1 MKYKTIFEAA
11 RTKLRAEALSSLS
24 SVELLLNAP
33 HGNEADTVVDKVVES
48 AKLLAMYE
56 GALITLNQY
65 FEPKQP
71 QPASPPTQVTPQPPM
86 PATPTPDPGPPIRVT
101 EENSPTYKRAVEK
114 EKIKSS
120 VRRATATKTK
130 ATRKTT
136 SKSKKEE

>member
-1 MKYKTIFEAA
+1 MKYKTVFEAA
-11 RTKLRAEALSSLS
+11 RTRIRAEALASLS
-24 SVELLLNAP
+24 SIEVLLNSPDGDSA
-33 HGNEADTVVDKVVES
+33 NTLVDKVVES

-71 QPASPPTQVTPQPPM
+71 APTHNHVPPQPAPPTEPQ
-86 PATPTPDPGPPIRVT
+86 PDPGPPIRVT

-120 VRRATATKTK
+120 VRRASAAKTK

>member
-1 MKYKTIFEAA
+1 MKYKTVFEAA

-24 SVELLLNAP
+24 SVELLLSAP
-33 HGNEADTVVDKVVES
+33 HGNEADTIVDKVVES

-71 QPASPPTQVTPQPPM
+71 APMVNQPPPQPP
-86 PATPTPDPGPPIRVT
+86 PSTEPLPDPGPPIKVT

-114 EKIKSS
+114 EKIKNS
-120 VRRATATKTK
+120 VRQASTTKPK
-130 ATRKTT
+130 APRKTN
-136 SKSKKEE
+136 SKKEK